1 MLLFPHQIVFNRQI
15 IEAAAEEGHYGI
27 AGCADNGLASYVEAG
42 IEKCRD
48 SSYLFEFVD

>member
-27 AGCADNGLASYVEAG
+27 TGCADYGLAGYVETG
-42 IEKCRD
+42 VEERRD
-48 SSYLFEFVD
+48 SGYLFEFVD